1 MFITKNRIIDKLC
14 MYKASVD
21 KEYFAEF
28 YKIDDMD
35 LDYDT
40 KSDLR
45 KQAFQETQ
53 GKMEMLE
60 KLLDNIQNI

>member
-21 KEYFAEF
+21 KEYLAEI
-28 YKIDDMD
+28 YKINDMD
-35 LDYDT
+35 LDDDT

-45 KQAFQETQ
+45 KQAFWETQ

-60 KLLDNIQNI
+60 KLLDNIF

>member
-21 KEYFAEF
+21 KEYLAEI

-35 LDYDT
+35 LDSDT

-45 KQAFQETQ
+45 KQAFWEMQ
-53 GKMEMLE
+53 GKTQMLE
-60 KLLDNIQNI
+60 KLLDNI

>member
-14 MYKASVD
+14 MYKVSVD
-21 KEYFAEF
+21 KEYLAEI
-28 YKIDDMD
+28 YKINDMD
-35 LDYDT
+35 LDDDT

-45 KQAFQETQ
+45 KQAFWEMK

-60 KLLDNIQNI
+60 KLLNNIF

>member
-14 MYKASVD
+14 MYKANVD
-21 KEYFAEF
+21 KEYLAEI
-28 YKIDDMD
+28 YKINDMD

-45 KQAFQETQ
+45 KQAFWETQ
-53 GKMEMLE
+53 GKIQMLE
-60 KLLDNIQNI
+60 KLLDNI

>member
-21 KEYFAEF
+21 KEYFAEI
-28 YKIDDMD
+28 YKINDMD

-45 KQAFQETQ
+45 KQAFWEMK
-53 GKMEMLE
+53 GKMEILE
-60 KLLDNIQNI
+60 KLLDNI

>member
-21 KEYFAEF
+21 KEYLAELN
-28 YKIDDMD
+28 KIDDMD

-45 KQAFQETQ
+45 KQAFWETQ
-53 GKMEMLE
+53 GKIQMLE
-60 KLLDNIQNI
+60 KFLDNI

>member
-21 KEYFAEF
+21 KEYLAEI

-45 KQAFQETQ
+45 KQAFWEMQ
-53 GKMEMLE
+53 GKIQMLE
-60 KLLDNIQNI
+60 KLLDNI